1 MLWDKVVNNI
11 NFIGTYIH
19 RNDLI
24 WSDGFILDFLQKK
37 SIDLWTRKF
46 LVYTGFLFSE
56 RLVFEYVVRI
66 YTDYL
71 VLPTTRYF
79 YLELPNVSSVLS
91 ITLLTYIFLF
101 SSSFLFLFILLI

>member
-1 MLWDKVVNNI
+1 MLWDKTVHNM
-11 NFIGTYIH
+11 NFIGLYIR

-56 RLVFEYVVRI
+56 RLVFEYIVRI

-71 VLPTTRYF
+71 ILPATKYF

-91 ITLLTYIFLF
+91 ITLLTYILLF
-101 SSSFLFLFILLI
+101 SFSFLFLFVLLI